1 MSNALFAPKPR
12 AQQQL
17 WFHELTRGENLENL
31 GAGRTLP
38 NQKCF
43 RMKGK
48 QMRRSP
54 VAPLAEAVPPKLFGG
69 TGQVVPV
76 GDARPS

>member
-1 MSNALFAPKPR
+1 MSNALFAAKPR

-17 WFHELTRGENLENL
+17 WFHELTHGENLENL
-31 GAGRTLP
+31 GAVRTLP

-48 QMRRSP
+48 
-54 VAPLAEAVPPKLFGG
+54 PKLFGG
-69 TGQVVPV
+69 TGRVVPV
-76 GDARPS
+76 GGARPS